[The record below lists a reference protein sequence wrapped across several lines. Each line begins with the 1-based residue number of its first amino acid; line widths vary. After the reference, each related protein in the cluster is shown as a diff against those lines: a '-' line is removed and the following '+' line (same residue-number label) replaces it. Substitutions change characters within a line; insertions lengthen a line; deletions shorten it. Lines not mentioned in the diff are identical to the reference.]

1 MAYLKERQ
9 LEAEYN
15 EALRRINPPIT
26 HPLMNQAAANAA
38 GQAAMWPSS
47 QGFGNTNHIA
57 GAGLGMGAVN
67 QVWPQAPLEPR
78 QFMHNTTSF
87 TVEKVDNG
95 FILRSGKYSKVCK
108 DMDELRDLFISIMV
122 EQQLDK

>member
-1 MAYLKERQ
+1 MAYLKERVAS
-9 LEAEYN
+9 EEYKK
-15 EALRRINPPIT
+15 ALMER
-26 HPLMNQAAANAA
+26 HPLMNSAAANAA
-38 GQAAMWPSS
+38 GQAAMWNSAI
-47 QGFGNTNHIA
+47 TT
-57 GAGLGMGAVN
+57 GAGMGAVN

>member
-1 MAYLKERQ
+1 MKIHDDYADAMAYLKERVAS
-9 LEAEYN
+9 EEYHK
-15 EALRRINPPIT
+15 ALMER
-26 HPLMNQAAANAA
+26 HPLMNSAAANVAANVA
-38 GQAAMWPSS
+38 GQQAMWNSTTATGRMTS
-47 QGFGNTNHIA
+47 QA
-57 GAGLGMGAVN
+57 
-67 QVWPQAPLEPR
+67 WPQAPLEPR

-108 DMDELRDLFISIMV
+108 DMDELKDLFVSIMV

>member
-1 MAYLKERQ
+1 MAYLKERMLQ
-9 LEAEYN
+9 GDYN
-15 EALRRINPPIT
+15 RALIER
-26 HPLMNQAAANAA
+26 HPLMNSTAANAA
-38 GQAAMWPSS
+38 GQTAMSS
-47 QGFGNTNHIA
+47 NGYWSPNT
-57 GAGLGMGAVN
+57 GAQM
-67 QVWPQAPLEPR
+67 WPQAPLEPR

>member
-1 MAYLKERQ
+1 MKIPDDHADAMAYLAERQ
-9 LEAEYN
+9 REVEY
-15 EALRRINPPIT
+15 EKAVRRI
-26 HPLMNQAAANAA
+26 HPAMNATNAA
-38 GQAAMWPSS
+38 GQQAMWNSANS
-47 QGFGNTNHIA
+47 IGI
-57 GAGLGMGAVN
+57 GMGAVN
-67 QVWPQAPLEPR
+67 QAWPQAPLEPR
-78 QFMHNTTSF
+78 VFMHNTTSF